1 MILLDVRGREMT
13 STRQPQFG
21 SKIEKE
27 YFYLARLA
35 YDANHPNV
43 SVSHNEILYGF
54 ESDLVIRIYSAKA
67 SSAEAPSV
75 KAHSGGEPQVVINV
89 ELDGPHHKAKNKRQ
103 FCMLRDL
110 HLRERGVSVLRLD
123 LTSKRQQGKLQA
135 EIIEDFITLVAF
147 YTQVPFGPT

>member
-1 MILLDVRGREMT
+1 MILLDVRRREMT

-21 SKIEKE
+21 SKIEKD
-27 YFYLARLA
+27 YFYLARSA

-67 SSAEAPSV
+67 SSAEA
-75 KAHSGGEPQVVINV
+75 HSGELQAVINV

-110 HLRERGVSVLRLD
+110 HLQGHGVSVLRLD
-123 LTSKRQQGKLQA
+123 LTSKTQQDKLQA
-135 EIIEDFITLVAF
+135 EIIEDFITLVAP